1 MLLLV
6 FTCTCCRQNPSL
18 AAAWRHRNYV
28 HGLRG
33 LLLLCKSGLP
43 SCKKI
48 KGVMDRDE
56 DPVLAKNKTD
66 PGLCTSIE
74 GRFFKSL
81 LNEYFR

>member
-1 MLLLV
+1 
-6 FTCTCCRQNPSL
+6 
-18 AAAWRHRNYV
+18 
-28 HGLRG
+28 
-33 LLLLCKSGLP
+33 
-43 SCKKI
+43 
-48 KGVMDRDE
+48 MDRDE